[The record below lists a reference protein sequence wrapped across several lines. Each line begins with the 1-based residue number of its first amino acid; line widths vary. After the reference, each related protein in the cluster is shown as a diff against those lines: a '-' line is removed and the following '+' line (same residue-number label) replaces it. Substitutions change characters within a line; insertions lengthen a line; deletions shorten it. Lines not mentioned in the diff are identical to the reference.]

1 MATPPSLPERDAAG
15 SSPTSDGR
23 NDGDDSDGRLER
35 AVPGLATSIRAVGFW
50 TAIGMP
56 ILYVPLLATGLTS
69 SLDGLLFL
77 GLVVGHSLALYVG
90 HAHRQ

>member
-15 SSPTSDGR
+15 SSPSGDGR
-23 NDGDDSDGRLER
+23 DDGDGLLER
-35 AVPGLATSIRAVGFW
+35 ATPGLATTIRAAGFW
-50 TAIGMP
+50 AAIGMS

-90 HAHRQ
+90 HSHRR